1 MCPGNFR
8 HFYFLVPLHIPG
20 DYRPLVSLISQ
31 REESQRRLACTSA
44 CVARRTLETDSLV
57 PSSKMSYRRPLTI
70 SGIYSFQGGNTCQR
84 RLKLVRAGVGL
95 RRRRNAPGA
104 VRKGTPKSKIR
115 MDKWKKS
122 FSSRSGKKDRY
133 FWWMWRVLYS
143 QVDTKK

>member
-1 MCPGNFR
+1 LR
-8 HFYFLVPLHIPG
+8 VPHGL
-20 DYRPLVSLISQ
+20 
-31 REESQRRLACTSA
+31 

-115 MDKWKKS
+115 MDEFQSRKK
-122 FSSRSGKKDRY
+122 Y
-133 FWWMWRVLYS
+133 FHPGPARRIIIFGGCGG
-143 QVDTKK
+143 